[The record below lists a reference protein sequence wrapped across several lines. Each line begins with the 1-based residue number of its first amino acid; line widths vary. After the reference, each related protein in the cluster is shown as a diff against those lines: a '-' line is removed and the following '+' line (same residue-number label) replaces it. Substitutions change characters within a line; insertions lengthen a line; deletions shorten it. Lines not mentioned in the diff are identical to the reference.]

1 MKQYFGNNFYPKNF
15 ILLGPNVNEL
25 EEATALIIKEAALRF
40 PNEFSGKRH
49 SFPFELRYVPPFDK
63 AFNELKRLQGTA
75 AVNAGYRDAFK
86 GYIIIDLSG
95 YIKHADEDYFDIAI
109 KFLHDQNTHWKYI
122 FTVDGRQAK
131 TSLELVRKVLSILP
145 CAVIEK
151 EDVTEADYIKKVCQT
166 HNVTLSRG
174 AERFFI
180 DLLKGNGQLR
190 DVVDAVIHELS
201 CRNIQYPKVP
211 MCALL
216 DYFADNTSAVKYML
230 SGEQYSKARGT
241 LEQLSKEEDE
251 LGKKI

>member
-25 EEATALIIKEAALRF
+25 EEEAALIIKEAASRF
-40 PNEFSGKRH
+40 PCEFSGKRH

-75 AVNAGYRDAFK
+75 AVNAGYKDTFK
-86 GYIIIDLSG
+86 GYIVVDLSA
-95 YIKHADEDYFDIAI
+95 YLKHTDEDYFDIAM
-109 KFLHDQNTHWKYI
+109 KFLYDQNEPWKYI
-122 FTVDGRQAK
+122 FTVDGGQAK
-131 TSLELVRKVLSILP
+131 ASLELVRKVLSILP

-151 EDVTEADYIKKVCQT
+151 ENVTEADYIKKVCQT
-166 HNVTLSRG
+166 HNITLSRG

-180 DLLKGNGQLR
+180 DMLKGNGQLR
-190 DVVDAVIHELS
+190 DVVDAVIYELS

-211 MCALL
+211 MSALL
-216 DYFADNTSAVKYML
+216 NYFSDNTSAVKYML
-230 SGEQYSKARGT
+230 SGEQYSKVRAT
-241 LEQLSKEEDE
+241 LEQLSREEDE